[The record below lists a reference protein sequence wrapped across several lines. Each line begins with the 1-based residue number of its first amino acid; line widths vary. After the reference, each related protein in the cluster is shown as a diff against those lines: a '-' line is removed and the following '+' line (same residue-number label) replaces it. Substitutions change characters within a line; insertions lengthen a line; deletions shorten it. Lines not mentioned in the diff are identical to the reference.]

1 VCTVHDY
8 KKDDAIIKH
17 GGFCRVIGFLNKGL
31 IRVGSAKLDKEVT
44 TCGFINTKFMIKKL
58 TVLTFCVYIIVKP
71 KNFIISSLFVNA
83 LFKWKHA
90 HKNTFVALTK
100 LLLEEAIDPM
110 DKGKR
115 LFFFTNCP

>member
-1 VCTVHDY
+1 MVSLHNQRLQKLKKYLY
-8 KKDDAIIKH
+8 K
-17 GGFCRVIGFLNKGL
+17 NK
-31 IRVGSAKLDKEVT
+31 
-44 TCGFINTKFMIKKL
+44 N
-58 TVLTFCVYIIVKP
+58 VKR
-71 KNFIISSLFVNA
+71 KSFIISSLFVNA